1 MSDSFA
7 PELLA
12 PAGTLTHLD
21 YAFAYGADA
30 VYAGMPRYGLRV
42 RENDFDLQNLELG
55 INKAHALNKKLYVT
69 ANILPH
75 NSKIKTFVK
84 DLTPLVAMGPDALIM
99 ADPGLMMLAREAWPD
114 QPIHLSVQANT
125 VNYAT
130 VKFWQTMGVER
141 IILSRELSLD
151 EVAEIR
157 QQCPDIQLEVFVH
170 GALCMAYSGRCLL
183 SGYINHRDSNQGAC
197 TNACRWKYQEVGS
210 QAHENGDIQAVQ
222 QFQGNQVERGVGDI
236 KRMLIEEEGR
246 PGEAITME
254 EDEQGTYI
262 MNSKDLRAIEHVQRL
277 VDIGVDSLKIE
288 GRTKS
293 INYVSRVVQSYRQAV
308 DDAVAGRAFNT
319 KLFGQLENLASRG
332 YTDGFFQRHHT
343 HEYQNYIQ
351 GHSREHRQQL
361 VGEVIGYD
369 ETQQQ
374 LHLLSKNQLK
384 LGDRVEL
391 ILPQGNREIVVS
403 QLQKL
408 NGAELDRIPGGGMKF
423 QIPLAPDGLD
433 LTHLGYG
440 LMARFLDVAVR

>member
-1 MSDSFA
+1 M

-12 PAGTLTHLD
+12 PAGTLAHLD

-42 RENDFDLQNLELG
+42 RENDFDLQALQQG
-55 INKAHALNKKLYVT
+55 INKAHALAKKVYVT

-84 DLTPLVAMGPDALIM
+84 DLSPLVAMGPDALIM

-130 VKFWQTMGVER
+130 VKFWQRMGVER

-151 EVAEIR
+151 EVEEIR
-157 QQCPDIQLEVFVH
+157 QQCPDMELEVFVH

-197 TNACRWKYQEVGS
+197 TNACRWKYKPVASED
-210 QAHENGDIQAVQ
+210 HESGDIQAVQ
-222 QFQGNQVERGVGDI
+222 EYPGNDVEKAVGQID
-236 KRMLIEEEGR
+236 RVLIEEQGR
-246 PGEAITME
+246 PGESIVME
-254 EDEQGTYI
+254 EDDQGTYI
-262 MNSKDLRAIEHVQRL
+262 MNSKDLRAVEHVQRL

-308 DDAVAGRAFNT
+308 DDAVAGRPFDPS
-319 KLFGQLENLASRG
+319 LFGRLENLASRG
-332 YTDGFFQRHHT
+332 YTDGFFKRHHT
-343 HEYQNYIQ
+343 HEYQNYVH
-351 GHSREHRQQL
+351 GHSREHQQKL

-369 ETQQQ
+369 VDQQK
-374 LHLLSKNQLK
+374 LILLSKNQIK
-384 LGDRVEL
+384 LGDQVEL
-391 ILPQGNREIVVS
+391 ILPQGNRVMVLDQME
-403 QLQKL
+403 KL
-408 NGAELDRIPGGGMKF
+408 NGASLDCIPGGGMKF
-423 QIPLAPDGLD
+423 QFPLPAQGLD
-433 LTHLGYG
+433 MENLTFG
-440 LMARFLDVAVR
+440 LLAKFLNPN